1 MTRPVTPAEAR
12 EMLDGATMGPWTAY
26 QPAEFPGDY
35 RIATHAA
42 GANAGGMYYVGRL
55 TRSHPNEDAP
65 TLADA
70 SLCAA
75 APALAETV
83 ATEPERIAAAVA
95 AEADRIYRAA
105 TAGLDDYLAS
115 DAKLLDALGRG
126 EVIDEYHPLI
136 LARMRRLDYLRDL
149 LAPVTP

>member
-1 MTRPVTPAEAR
+1 
-12 EMLDGATMGPWTAY
+12 MLDAAY
-26 QPAEFPGDY
+26 GLCPPECSGECMRAAE
-35 RIATHAA
+35 
-42 GANAGGMYYVGRL
+42 
-55 TRSHPNEDAP
+55 
-65 TLADA
+65 TLRDSAR
-70 SLCAA
+70 C
-75 APALAETV
+75 LAETV
-83 ATEPERIAAAVA
+83 ASEPERIAAAVA

-105 TAGLDDYLAS
+105 TAGLDDYLAA

>member
-1 MTRPVTPAEAR
+1 
-12 EMLDGATMGPWTAY
+12 MLDAVARAGW
-26 QPAEFPGDY
+26 D
-35 RIATHAA
+35 A
-42 GANAGGMYYVGRL
+42 GARSAAEHLDAMMRL
-55 TRSHPNEDAP
+55 RDS
-65 TLADA
+65 
-70 SLCAA
+70 AA
-75 APALAETV
+75 ALAETV
-83 ATEPERIAAAVA
+83 ASEPERIAAAVA

-105 TAGLDDYLAS
+105 TVALDDYLAA

>member
-1 MTRPVTPAEAR
+1 MVTRPVTPAEAR
-12 EMLDGATMGPWTAY
+12 EMLKSRLCTTDGCACV
-26 QPAEFPGDY
+26 
-35 RIATHAA
+35 R
-42 GANAGGMYYVGRL
+42 
-55 TRSHPNEDAP
+55 NER
-65 TLADA
+65 A
-70 SLCAA
+70 S
-75 APALAETV
+75 LAETV
-83 ATEPERIAAAVA
+83 ASEPERIAAAVA

-115 DAKLLDALGRG
+115 DAKLLDAPGRG

>member
-12 EMLDGATMGPWTAY
+12 EMLDAMVREDCAGVESVAAFLGA
-26 QPAEFPGDY
+26 
-35 RIATHAA
+35 
-42 GANAGGMYYVGRL
+42 GMRL
-55 TRSHPNEDAP
+55 RD
-65 TLADA
+65 
-70 SLCAA
+70 A
-75 APALAETV
+75 APDLTKTV
-83 ATEPERIAAAVA
+83 ASEPERIAAAVA

-105 TAGLDDYLAS
+105 TAGLDDYLAA
-115 DAKLLDALGRG
+115 DKALLDAIGRG